1 MSDPATRDF
10 RQHLELET
18 PEHVALDL
26 EIAGA
31 GSRVLAAVIDWLVVG
46 TLAVMAM
53 LGFAW
58 VAPSARWV
66 LAVGI
71 ALVFGIVYGYFTLF
85 EGLRGGQTPGKR
97 QLDIRVIRDTG
108 HGVTL
113 AESAVRNILLPL
125 DLTGFLGV
133 ILIAVTP
140 KGRRLGDM
148 VAGTVV
154 VRDRP
159 LRDAANS
166 SLAGEV
172 GHEASSQALGTPVL
186 ADADYRLLREF
197 LQRAPDLPS
206 AVRDR
211 FGGELVARFGAASG
225 AQLGGGDALAALHTL
240 QADEAARRQGRFGAR
255 ATGPSTGSAP
265 AVAERLVARQSRRWD
280 AFQHLADRVA
290 RGGLDALQASEL
302 SEFAARYREVAAD
315 LARARTYKA
324 DRVVLLRLERMV
336 ASGHN
341 ALYRVER
348 RTWRRLGTFLAL
360 DAPAAVVTHRRAVTL
375 AFVVFMVPALIGF
388 ALIRENPELAPQLL
402 PDAMLERAEAGAAR
416 TEAGQGYFVADV
428 SDRPIVAVSIITN
441 NLKVA
446 MLAFG
451 SGILFGIGSLVV
463 LAFNGLLLG
472 AFSGAFANLGM
483 LGYLWTFVIGHGV
496 LELFAIWVAGAAGFL
511 LGGALFRPGEYSRS
525 DAMVLAGRVAVRLVA
540 AAAVLLLVA
549 GLIEGFISATNW
561 PLAARASVSVASAL
575 LLVAYLGMGA
585 RRGEAAE

>member
-1 MSDPATRDF
+1 MSDPARRDF

-31 GSRVLAAVIDWLVVG
+31 GSRVLAAVIDWLIVG
-46 TLAVMAM
+46 TLALMAI

-159 LRDAANS
+159 LREAANS
-166 SLAGEV
+166 RLAGGAGDE
-172 GHEASSQALGTPVL
+172 SLQALGTPVL
-186 ADADYRLLREF
+186 TDADYRLLREF
-197 LQRAPDLPS
+197 LQRAPDLPA
-206 AVRDR
+206 AVGDR
-211 FGGELVARFGAASG
+211 FAGELVARFGAASG
-225 AQLGGGDALAALHTL
+225 NQLGGGNALAAL
-240 QADEAARRQGRFGAR
+240 QALHAEEAARRQGRFGSRGSGQA
-255 ATGPSTGSAP
+255 TGSAP

-280 AFQHLADRVA
+280 EFQRIADRVA
-290 RGGLDALQASEL
+290 RGGLDALRASEL
-302 SEFAARYREVAAD
+302 SDFAARYREVAAD

-324 DRVVLLRLERMV
+324 DPVVLLRLERMV

-360 DAPAAVVTHRRAVTL
+360 EAPAAVVSQHRAVIL
-375 AFVVFMVPALIGF
+375 AFVIFILPALVGF
-388 ALIRENPELAPQLL
+388 TLIREHPELAPQLL

-416 TEAGQGYFVADV
+416 TEAGQGYFVAEV
-428 SDRPIVAVSIITN
+428 ADRPVVAVSIITN

-446 MLAFG
+446 MMAFG
-451 SGILFGIGSLVV
+451 SGILFGVGSLVV

-483 LGYLWTFVIGHGV
+483 LGYLWTFVLGHGV

-525 DAMVLAGRVAVRLVA
+525 DALVLAGRVAVRLVA

-561 PLAARASVSVASAL
+561 PLAARASVSVGSAM

-585 RRGEAAE
+585 RWSKAAE